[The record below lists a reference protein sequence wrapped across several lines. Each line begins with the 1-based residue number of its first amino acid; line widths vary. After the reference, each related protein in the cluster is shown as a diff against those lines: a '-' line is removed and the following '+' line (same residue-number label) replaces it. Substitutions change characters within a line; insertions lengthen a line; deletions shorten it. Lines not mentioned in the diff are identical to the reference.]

1 MVTKSSHSAPAAVA
15 ERIVPLAAAAGR
27 KNGNKWKPPTASDSL
42 LIVTGG
48 FNTKCEVAKS
58 VRYTINGTTAHYVEL
73 DKNTQWF
80 LKGVGGPKTYKGD
93 LKAVNVISAIRDKWS
108 EAAVAEQKACGDA
121 DGDVDADDE
130 DDPMCALQS
139 ICPTSKAKP
148 RKQRSVPPRAT
159 VYDLEM
165 PKRPRCAVREPGAM
179 VTVSV
184 YKHGGYLTR
193 ASHLFLRSDCIE
205 WLLSYGADEL
215 HFQGIQGDLPVD
227 AVAAIAGENANCAAV
242 ADLNL
247 EWDFVQRHW
256 DAAFVSGRY
265 VGTTRRFRITE
276 ATASRWEQITQLL
289 PHLVATHCPAWT
301 AYSDRKAVAKEIA
314 SAWGEA
320 VVTEGIGLF
329 ETVWGEDAAVEEER
343 ASTKSR
349 RRRRQKR
356 DTSDSDE
363 STN

>member
-1 MVTKSSHSAPAAVA
+1 MVNSAPAAVA
-15 ERIVPLAAAAGR
+15 ESIVPLAAAAGR

-48 FNTKCEVAKS
+48 FNTKSEVAKS
-58 VRYTINGTTAHYVEL
+58 VRYTINDTTAHYVEL
-73 DKNTQWF
+73 DKNAQWF

-108 EAAVAEQKACGDA
+108 EAAVAEQEACG

-130 DDPMCALQS
+130 DDPMSALNS
-139 ICPTSKAKP
+139 ICPEPKAKP

-159 VYDLEM
+159 VYDLKM
-165 PKRPRCAVREPGAM
+165 PKRPRCAVRDQDAT

-227 AVAAIAGENANCAAV
+227 AVNAVAGKSANCNAV

-265 VGTTRRFRITE
+265 VGTTRRFRITDT
-276 ATASRWEQITQLL
+276 TASRWEQITQLL
-289 PHLVATHCPAWT
+289 PHHQATPCPAWT
-301 AYSDRKAVAKEIA
+301 AYSDRKAVTKEIA
-314 SAWGEA
+314 SVWGEA
-320 VVTEGIGLF
+320 VVTEHIKEF
-329 ETVWGEDAAVEEER
+329 EAVWGEDAAVAEER
-343 ASTKSR
+343 APTKS

-356 DTSDSDE
+356 DTSDSGE